1 MSAVPYSRYIF
12 GSLPWYSVLIVLAM
26 LIGLL
31 LCTHEQ
37 KRLQLPKDLFVDLAL
52 CLIPSAIVGA
62 RLYYVV
68 FSWEQF
74 SGDILRIFRIWE
86 GGLAIYG
93 GILGGTIALIVFCR
107 VRKLSILQLADIL
120 VPALSLGQA
129 IGRWGNYF
137 NMEAYGAEVTNAAWQ
152 FFPAAVLVSGA
163 DGYEWHMAT
172 FFYESC
178 ADLLIFIVLW
188 FVIRKRKQWNGQ
200 SLAVYMLM
208 YGIARAW
215 IEGLR
220 TDSLYIGAIRVSQLL
235 SLVIA
240 FIGLLTLLIRFL
252 RHRQKG

>member
-1 MSAVPYSRYIF
+1 MSAIPYSRYLV

-52 CLIPSAIVGA
+52 CLIPSAIIGA
-62 RLYYVV
+62 RLYYVI
-68 FSWEQF
+68 FSWNQF

-93 GILGGTIALIVFCR
+93 GIFGGTIALVAFCR
-107 VRKLSILQLADIL
+107 VRKLPLLHVADIL

-137 NMEAYGAEVTNAAWQ
+137 NMEAYGAEITNAAWQ
-152 FFPAAVLVSGA
+152 FFPAAVLVSGT

-188 FVIRKRKQWNGQ
+188 FIIRKRKQWNGQ

-220 TDSLYIGAIRVSQLL
+220 TDSLYIGTIRVSQLL
-235 SLVIA
+235 SLLIA
-240 FIGLLTLLIRFL
+240 FAGLLTLFIGFI

>member
-93 GILGGTIALIVFCR
+93 GILGGTIALIAFCR

-240 FIGLLTLLIRFL
+240 FIGLLTLLIRFF

>member
-1 MSAVPYSRYIF
+1 MSAIPYSRYLI

-52 CLIPSAIVGA
+52 CLIPSAIIGA
-62 RLYYVV
+62 RLYYII
-68 FSWEQF
+68 FSWNQF
-74 SGDILRIFRIWE
+74 SGDIFRIFRIWE

-93 GILGGTIALIVFCR
+93 GIFGGTIALVAFCR
-107 VRKLSILQLADIL
+107 VRKLPILHIADIL
-120 VPALSLGQA
+120 VPALSLGQV

-137 NMEAYGAEVTNAAWQ
+137 NMEAYGAEITNAAWQ

-188 FVIRKRKQWNGQ
+188 FIIRKRKQWNGQ

-208 YGIARAW
+208 YGIARAC

-220 TDSLYIGAIRVSQLL
+220 TDSLYIGTIRVSQLL
-235 SLVIA
+235 SLLIA
-240 FIGLLTLLIRFL
+240 FAGLLALFIGFI

>member
-1 MSAVPYSRYIF
+1 MSAVPYSRYII

-188 FVIRKRKQWNGQ
+188 FAIRKRKQWNGQ
-200 SLAVYMLM
+200 LLAVYMLM

-220 TDSLYIGAIRVSQLL
+220 TDSLYIGSIRVSQLL

-240 FIGLLTLLIRFL
+240 FIGLLTLLIRFF

>member
-1 MSAVPYSRYIF
+1 MSAIPYSRYLV

-52 CLIPSAIVGA
+52 CLIPSAIIGA
-62 RLYYVV
+62 RLYYVI
-68 FSWEQF
+68 FSWNQF

-93 GILGGTIALIVFCR
+93 GIFGGTIALVAFCC
-107 VRKLSILQLADIL
+107 VRKLPLLHIADIL

-137 NMEAYGAEVTNAAWQ
+137 NMEAYGAEITNAAWQ
-152 FFPAAVLVSGA
+152 FFPAAVLVFGA

-188 FVIRKRKQWNGQ
+188 FIIRKRKQWNGQ

-220 TDSLYIGAIRVSQLL
+220 TDSLYIGTIRVSQLL
-235 SLVIA
+235 SLLIA
-240 FIGLLTLLIRFL
+240 FAGLLTLFIGFI